1 MHNIISLALLIC
13 YVLPTLLVADNIIL
27 CSPFLSACA
36 MMILFLPIQ
45 NTISITDRH
54 TTTNSPYTKVQTL
67 SFQIY
72 TGGAPALLFDE
83 LIEKTKKNHECKGL
97 HSYGLPEDSNTIQ
110 CYLGLEDTSKDVE
123 KRLDIMRKAVERA
136 YEESD
141 KDESTL
147 KIFLVPEFYF
157 RGLNGAY
164 TFQTEEAEEE
174 ESSCSSDIC
183 HILEGLASIVAD
195 VRFENWLFL
204 FGTVIASS
212 ATQESGFDYQFYN
225 FAPLYKGFDP
235 KTSKGV
241 GKKFIVPKRYVSNAD
256 FLTPM
261 RDLNNRTMVLEVLEE
276 ADHPGEQTVFNPHAN
291 GIKKYHNELW
301 SKYKDEIRCVKQT
314 CIVQSLP

>member
-1 MHNIISLALLIC
+1 M
-13 YVLPTLLVADNIIL
+13 VL
-27 CSPFLSACA
+27 
-36 MMILFLPIQ
+36 LFLLLQ
-45 NTISITDRH
+45 NTNSITNNH

-67 SFQIY
+67 SLQIY
-72 TGGAPALLFDE
+72 TGGAPALLSIDE
-83 LIEKTKKNHECKGL
+83 VTGKKKKNNECRGL

-123 KRLDIMRKAVERA
+123 KRLEIMRKAVERA
-136 YEESD
+136 YEESNT
-141 KDESTL
+141 DETTL

-195 VRFENWLFL
+195 ARFENWLFL
-204 FGTVIASS
+204 FGTVIAQSS
-212 ATQESGFDYQFYN
+212 TQESGFDYQFYN
-225 FAPLYKGFDP
+225 FAPLYKGFDH
-235 KTSKGV
+235 KTSKGI

-301 SKYKDEIRCVKQT
+301 TKYKDEIRCVKPLLFT
-314 CIVQSLP
+314 CVYICYAVLP

>member
-1 MHNIISLALLIC
+1 
-13 YVLPTLLVADNIIL
+13 
-27 CSPFLSACA
+27 
-36 MMILFLPIQ
+36 MILFLPLQ
-45 NTISITDRH
+45 NTNSETNRH
-54 TTTNSPYTKVQTL
+54 TTTSPYTKVQTL

-83 LIEKTKKNHECKGL
+83 LTEKKKNHECKGL
-97 HSYGLPEDSNTIQ
+97 HSYGIPEDSNTIQ

-136 YEESD
+136 YEESNT
-141 KDESTL
+141 DESIL

-195 VRFENWLFL
+195 ARFENWLFL
-204 FGTVIASS
+204 FGTVIAQSS
-212 ATQESGFDYQFYN
+212 TQESGFDYQFYN

-235 KTSKGV
+235 KTSKGI

-314 CIVQSLP
+314 CVVQSLP

>member
-1 MHNIISLALLIC
+1 MVLL
-13 YVLPTLLVADNIIL
+13 YLPPL
-27 CSPFLSACA
+27 
-36 MMILFLPIQ
+36 Q
-45 NTISITDRH
+45 NTNSKTNKH
-54 TTTNSPYTKVQTL
+54 TTTSPYYTKVQTL

-72 TGGAPALLFDE
+72 TGGAPALLSTDE
-83 LIEKTKKNHECKGL
+83 STGKKKKNHECKGL
-97 HSYGLPEDSNTIQ
+97 HSYGIPEDSNIIQ
-110 CYLGLEDTSKDVE
+110 CYLGLENTSKDVE

-136 YEESD
+136 YEESN
-141 KDESTL
+141 KDESIL

-195 VRFENWLFL
+195 ARFENWLFL
-204 FGTVIASS
+204 FGTVIAQSS
-212 ATQESGFDYQFYN
+212 TEESDFDYQFYN

-235 KTSKGV
+235 STSQGI

-276 ADHPGEQTVFNPHAN
+276 ADHPGEQTVFNPHEK
-291 GIKKYHNELW
+291 GVKKYHNELW
-301 SKYKDEIRCVKQT
+301 SKYKDEIRSVKPFLFS
-314 CIVQSLP
+314 CAL